1 MAFLLNSQAQGVSGK
16 KNNLP
21 KHHGVGPPE
30 ARGPMQLHRLKA
42 GHGYI
47 AVLIVTN
54 KYLERTLLLLNSV
67 YGRGL
72 KHAAREGILCGPR
85 CFLVILK

>member
-1 MAFLLNSQAQGVSGK
+1 M
-16 KNNLP
+16 
-21 KHHGVGPPE
+21 
-30 ARGPMQLHRLKA
+30 
-42 GHGYI
+42 
-47 AVLIVTN
+47 
-54 KYLERTLLLLNSV
+54 LLLLNTV